1 MSDVSSEIETDLE
14 LVGSTAIEDQ
24 LQEEVPE
31 TIQFLKDAGMKVWVL
46 TGDKVETAINV
57 GISAKLIDSE
67 MQQHLLDL
75 TSMQEV
81 FDKVNEILAA
91 MSQGGKHAL
100 ILTG

>member
-1 MSDVSSEIETDLE
+1 
-14 LVGSTAIEDQ
+14 
-24 LQEEVPE
+24 
-31 TIQFLKDAGMKVWVL
+31 LKDAGMKVWVL

-91 MSQGGKHAL
+91 MS
-100 ILTG
+100 

>member
-1 MSDVSSEIETDLE
+1 
-14 LVGSTAIEDQ
+14 
-24 LQEEVPE
+24 
-31 TIQFLKDAGMKVWVL
+31 MKVWVL

-75 TSMQEV
+75 TSMHEV

-91 MSQGGKHAL
+91 IS
-100 ILTG
+100 